1 MHDGYVTM
9 HDILSEAL
17 PVVPVKAYSKPEYVG
32 MTKMLSDSGPSLQ
45 TGQPAGHVVYT
56 MHITLGV
63 GTSQYSVTSLQ
74 GTLEL
79 VLYRKIIYGDNAVF

>member
-17 PVVPVKAYSKPEYVG
+17 PVVPVKAYSKPEYVD

-45 TGQPAGHVVYT
+45 QANQLDMLFILLYPLMPSLWPPSTQRKQRNACAHQA
-56 MHITLGV
+56 TLIGN
-63 GTSQYSVTSLQ
+63 TRWCR
-74 GTLEL
+74 E
-79 VLYRKIIYGDNAVF
+79 